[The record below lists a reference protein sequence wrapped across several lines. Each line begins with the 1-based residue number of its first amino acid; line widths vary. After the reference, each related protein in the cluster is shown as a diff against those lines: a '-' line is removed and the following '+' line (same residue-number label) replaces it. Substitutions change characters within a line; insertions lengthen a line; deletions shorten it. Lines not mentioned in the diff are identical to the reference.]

1 LPKTSRIFDDAAP
14 TMLVQS
20 KDLEHLV
27 GQLNAKE
34 LNHVLVEAGPT
45 LGSAMLD
52 AGLIDELIIYQAPSL
67 LGSGKQFFSF
77 DNPSTIT
84 NQMRLDH
91 ISTDVLDGDVKS
103 VYRIRNGE

>member
-1 LPKTSRIFDDAAP
+1 MSAFDQYA
-14 TMLVQS
+14 
-20 KDLEHLV
+20 E
-27 GQLNAKE
+27 E

-52 AGLIDELIIYQAPSL
+52 AGLLDELIIYRAASL

-77 DNPSTIT
+77 DHPSTIT
-84 NQMRLDH
+84 NQIRLEH

-103 VYRIRNGE
+103 VYRIINCE

>member
-1 LPKTSRIFDDAAP
+1 
-14 TMLVQS
+14 MLVQS

-27 GQLNAKE
+27 GHLNAKE

-45 LGSAMLD
+45 LGSAMLV

-91 ISTDVLDGDVKS
+91 ISTDVLDGDVP
-103 VYRIRNGE
+103 RNNL